1 MKSNVT
7 PRVHGNNILN
17 CFNVSLKGLE
27 ISNVKHSFN
36 SQTVLQLRNIE
47 KKKTQKIQYIFLKDL
62 FLLPTSSSDKDLW
75 ENKSPVPGFLELGAI
90 ALALVLFFQ

>member
-7 PRVHGNNILN
+7 PRMHGNNILN

-47 KKKTQKIQYIFLKDL
+47 KKPGKFSTLFKV
-62 FLLPTSSSDKDLW
+62 FLLPTSSSDKDPG
-75 ENKSPVPGFLELGAI
+75 ENRSPVPGFLELGAI
-90 ALALVLFFQ
+90 ALVLVLFFQ